1 MKVAQKCVI
10 CAGQIDS
17 KEVTT
22 RDLRSLMFLRCE
34 DCGFGRFTHDPL
46 PNLEKSMLDDTR
58 LSSVGIDAGTADIKL
73 ANAREQGMH
82 YVQSLLSDLPKG
94 ERILDFGCG
103 VGGFVNEALEAG
115 FDAYG
120 VEIDPQLRDLMKKRV
135 TKNCFASLTEIENLR
150 FKRIFLFYVLE
161 HIPNFTAFLADI
173 RSLLEDDGELI
184 LVTPNLNDALSS
196 ALGSTGFSEFM
207 YEYHSVN
214 YFTKSSL
221 QRSFEAGPWGDVD
234 VWSKQGY
241 SLFNHVNWM
250 LNRKPTKNRGVGEDT
265 VFNDIFRPAFQNAQ
279 QDDNF
284 GNVSAS
290 IERLFEDF
298 DKTYKAFVESEGLGN
313 QLWLKAKKC

>member
-1 MKVAQKCVI
+1 MKMPQKCVI
-10 CAGQIDS
+10 CDGQINA
-17 KEVTT
+17 KEVST

-34 DCGFGRFTHDPL
+34 DCGFGWFTHDPL

-120 VEIDPQLRDLMKKRV
+120 VEIDPQLREVMKTRV
-135 TKNCFASLTEIENLR
+135 TQNCFANLAEIRDLR

-161 HIPNFTAFLADI
+161 YISDFTSFLNDI
-173 RSLLEDDGELI
+173 ASLLEDDGELI
-184 LVTPNLNDALSS
+184 LVTPNLDDALHS
-196 ALGSTGFSEFM
+196 ALGSNSFSDFK

-214 YFTKSSL
+214 YFTKNAL
-221 QRSFEAGPWGDVD
+221 QRTFQTDLWSEVN

-250 LNRKPTKNRGVGEDT
+250 VASKPTKNRGVGEDT
-265 VFNDIFRPAFQNAQ
+265 VFKDIFRPSFQNAQ
-279 QDDNF
+279 KNEAF
-284 GNVSAS
+284 ARASAS
-290 IERLFEDF
+290 IEQLFEDF
-298 DKTYKAFVESEGLGN
+298 DNSYRAFIESQDLGN
-313 QLWLKAKKC
+313 QIWVRAKKC